1 MVVRFAVIVALL
13 GACVGV
19 DDEASKVELMP
30 DDEIVIDDQAC
41 EAASALP
48 ASDVCSLVCDP
59 DAFRARL
66 ADEGMQRGACYAYV
80 CTLAP
85 EMSVTVGVCLP

>member
-1 MVVRFAVIVALL
+1 MVVRFAVIVVLL
-13 GACVGV
+13 GACVA
-19 DDEASKVELMP
+19 DDEASKVEVLP
-30 DDEIVIDDQAC
+30 DDEVVTDDQVC

-66 ADEGMQRGACYAYV
+66 ADEGMKSGACYAYV